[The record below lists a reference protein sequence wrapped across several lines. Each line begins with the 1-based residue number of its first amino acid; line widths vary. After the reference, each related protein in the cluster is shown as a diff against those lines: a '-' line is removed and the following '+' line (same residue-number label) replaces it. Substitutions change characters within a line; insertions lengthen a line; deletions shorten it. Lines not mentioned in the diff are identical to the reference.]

1 MLCPSSH
8 YFIIHS
14 LAIALAHVAQKRYA
28 PVRSRFLTE
37 DESLAPPGSVLDR
50 RPGQTTMSRDTIAP
64 GHDKSE
70 AQHRLELCTAG
81 RWLSE
86 RSYIV
91 ATEGNLS
98 VRLPDGRILAT
109 PAGFA
114 KGSLV
119 PEDLVL
125 LDADGHARQSAHQPS
140 SELLMHLLFYR
151 LRPDV
156 QAVCH
161 AHPPHATGF
170 ASAGRALDQA
180 IMPEVIATLGKVP
193 LAPYGAPGTEELSM
207 TLEPFIPHYDAILM
221 ANHGAVT
228 CGPDLLTA
236 FFHMETVEQLARV
249 TLVAEMLGGAS
260 LLSRAEVEALFAA
273 RARHGSSMPV
283 SYELDLPIT
292 SETISSR
299 PDSRAPLTRADLEI
313 LLEEFLRRDRDRH

>member
-1 MLCPSSH
+1 M
-8 YFIIHS
+8 
-14 LAIALAHVAQKRYA
+14 
-28 PVRSRFLTE
+28 
-37 DESLAPPGSVLDR
+37 SVE
-50 RPGQTTMSRDTIAP
+50 TIAQ

-70 AQHRLELCTAG
+70 TQHRRELCTAG

-98 VRLPDGRILAT
+98 VRLGDGRILAT
-109 PAGFA
+109 PAGYA
-114 KGSLV
+114 KGNLV

-125 LDADGHARQSAHQPS
+125 LDAEGHSLQGRHEPS

-180 IMPEVIATLGKVP
+180 IMPEVIVTLGKVP
-193 LAPYGAPGTEELSM
+193 LAPYGTPGTEELSM
-207 TLEPFIPHYDAILM
+207 TLEPFVPHYNAVLM

-236 FFHMETVEQLARV
+236 FFRMETVEQLARV

-260 LLSRAEVEALFAA
+260 LLSRAEVETLFAI
-273 RARHGSSMPV
+273 RARSGV
-283 SYELDLPIT
+283 SLPEGAELELPIT
-292 SETISSR
+292 SETAPSGS
-299 PDSRAPLTRADLEI
+299 DSRAPLTRADLEI
-313 LLEEFLRRDRDRH
+313 LLEEFLRRDRTHH